1 MVQQCLQAASMLK
14 SRDISVTV
22 ADAKFCKPLD
32 ADLNKQLANE
42 HEMLITMEEFN
53 WRLWIPF
60 IAHLSLTGILDGP
73 LEVISFNVRFFI
85 LPFKILGS
93 RLFC

>member
-1 MVQQCLQAASMLK
+1 MLEGCRVAVLGYNSMVQQCLQAASMLK

-42 HEMLITMEEFN
+42 HEMLITMEEGS
-53 WRLWIPF
+53 IGGYGS
-60 IAHLSLTGILDGP
+60 HSLHT
-73 LEVISFNVRFFI
+73 
-85 LPFKILGS
+85 
-93 RLFC
+93 